1 MPSSIDNGFQTLSI
15 ALNMAKDNVMDHLKE
30 SSLISIKNEQM
41 ETNQEH
47 VDSGVEHFQGTFTTE
62 SVDAKQRYE
71 LRK

>member
-15 ALNMAKDNVMDHLKE
+15 ALNMAKENVMDHLKE
-30 SSLISIKNEQM
+30 SSLISIKHEQM

-47 VDSGVEHFQGTFTTE
+47 IDPGVEHFQDTLTTE

-71 LRK
+71 LRR

>member
-1 MPSSIDNGFQTLSI
+1 MPSIDNGFQTITI
-15 ALNMAKDNVMDHLKE
+15 ALNIAKENVMDHLKE

-47 VDSGVEHFQGTFTTE
+47 VDSGVEHFQDTLTTE

>member
-1 MPSSIDNGFQTLSI
+1 MPSIDNGFQTLSI
-15 ALNMAKDNVMDHLKE
+15 ALNMAKENVMDHLKE

-47 VDSGVEHFQGTFTTE
+47 IDSGVEHFQDTLTTE

-71 LRK
+71 LRR

>member
-1 MPSSIDNGFQTLSI
+1 
-15 ALNMAKDNVMDHLKE
+15 MDHLKE

-41 ETNQEH
+41 ETNQENI
-47 VDSGVEHFQGTFTTE
+47 DSGVERFQDTLTTE